1 MGLNALAQKMHSDSN
16 RSELDRITH
25 GSATQG
31 QTKQFTGPRDE
42 PRTPEDEMPESY
54 NLQRDHQHFD

>member
-1 MGLNALAQKMHSDSN
+1 MGLNVLAQKMHSDLN

-31 QTKQFTGPRDE
+31 QTRKFTGPSDE
-42 PRTPEDEMPESY
+42 PRTPRDEMPESY
-54 NLQRDHQHFD
+54 HLQSDH

>member
-1 MGLNALAQKMHSDSN
+1 MHSDSN